1 MHNVNSKHLTHN
13 QMEEQLDEKEVIL
26 TSKEVINIAEV
37 EEVDYNNRMLQ
48 EGLDLLGL
56 LLEVSLNLIV
66 PLLEV
71 TQVMQVEVVVK
82 EEIKEESFREVEDK
96 VE

>member
-1 MHNVNSKHLTHN
+1 
-13 QMEEQLDEKEVIL
+13 
-26 TSKEVINIAEV
+26 V
-37 EEVDYNNRMLQ
+37 EEEDYNNRMLQ

-71 TQVMQVEVVVK
+71 IQAMQVEVVVK
-82 EEIKEESFREVEDK
+82 EEIKEENFREVEDK

>member
-1 MHNVNSKHLTHN
+1 
-13 QMEEQLDEKEVIL
+13 MEEG
-26 TSKEVINIAEV
+26 
-37 EEVDYNNRMLQ
+37 DYNNRMLQ

-71 TQVMQVEVVVK
+71 IQAMQVEVVVK
-82 EEIKEESFREVEDK
+82 EEIKEENFREVEDK

>member
-1 MHNVNSKHLTHN
+1 
-13 QMEEQLDEKEVIL
+13 MEEE
-26 TSKEVINIAEV
+26 
-37 EEVDYNNRMLQ
+37 DYNNRMLQ

-71 TQVMQVEVVVK
+71 IQAMQVEVVVK
-82 EEIKEESFREVEDK
+82 EEIKEENFREVEDK